1 MDDPL
6 PDAHRI
12 ADTCAMSDPIQ
23 RNLWITYIYH
33 RLEVALARRLGG
45 EDVSWCAYGT
55 WASKSA
61 GRFIRGELVLEVLRP
76 LMARTAAVG
85 RMVARVDAEVR
96 ERIARG
102 NLLVFA
108 ELAPLFRAL
117 VDVLDRPRAQRR
129 EAAAVAFAGLTAGAT
144 AAGGQELLR
153 RAFAAYVAAA
163 DTSAAKERAELI
175 LLANTLVGYHEQIRL
190 QPTIAAALS
199 APLAVLVPRPGHFDP
214 SSRRDPTGWQ
224 GARRAH
230 IGQYVTD
237 EQRSQRGGEQAREGR
252 NAPVAAPVTADA
264 APLRRALGE
273 RLGDVARSLLT
284 RWMMTIDLP
293 EGPLALGRDVP
304 MTRDGRM
311 FPPPLM
317 QIEHPELRAVL
328 EEVDRTPDTTAGSA
342 ADDWAAL
349 ADRMNFIVDLFRS
362 RQRDASLRRAPFR
375 LDQVAAM
382 ELGVR
387 PLGPL

>member
-1 MDDPL
+1 MLSQVCLPSRIASVDQPL
-6 PDAHRI
+6 PDARRI
-12 ADTCAMSDPIQ
+12 AAACAMSDPVQ

-33 RLEVALARRLGG
+33 RLEVALASRLGG

-76 LMARTAAVG
+76 LVARTAAVG
-85 RMVARVDAEVR
+85 RMVHRIDGAVR
-96 ERIARG
+96 ERIGNG

-117 VDVLDRPRAQRR
+117 VDVLDRPRGQRQ
-129 EAAAVAFAGLTAGAT
+129 AAAASAFAELTPGAT
-144 AAGGQELLR
+144 ADGGQALLR

-163 DTSAAKERAELI
+163 DMRDAKARAEQI

-190 QPTIAAALS
+190 QPTIAGALS
-199 APLAVLVPRPGHFDP
+199 APLAVL
-214 SSRRDPTGWQ
+214 
-224 GARRAH
+224 
-230 IGQYVTD
+230 
-237 EQRSQRGGEQAREGR
+237 
-252 NAPVAAPVTADA
+252 VTADA

-311 FPPPLM
+311 FPPALM

-375 LDQVAAM
+375 PDQVAA
-382 ELGVR
+382 LQIGRR

>member
-1 MDDPL
+1 MLSQACLPSRVAPADDSL
-6 PDAHRI
+6 PDLRRI

-85 RMVARVDAEVR
+85 RMVARIDAEVR

-117 VDVLDRPRAQRR
+117 VDVLDRPRSQRR
-129 EAAAVAFAGLTAGAT
+129 AAAATAFAGLTAGTT
-144 AAGGQELLR
+144 AAGGQDLLR
-153 RAFAAYVAAA
+153 RAFAAYVTAA

-199 APLAVLVPRPGHFDP
+199 APLAVL
-214 SSRRDPTGWQ
+214 
-224 GARRAH
+224 
-230 IGQYVTD
+230 
-237 EQRSQRGGEQAREGR
+237 
-252 NAPVAAPVTADA
+252 VTADA

-375 LDQVAAM
+375 ADQVAAM